1 MIWFLNHKSIRF
13 QKDHCLVKENL
24 QFVIKLCVSSFSRI
38 FQRYYN
44 LVRIC
49 QFEIIFVEKIFVIDS
64 IIRLNRS
71 DITRSSTISTHW
83 KSFLSIFSSLT
94 SVSFTS
100 LFNDIFIEDFI
111 DSTTSV
117 ESSNMSK
124 FSEFSNQER
133 AQFTSFDTTLEL
145 IFSIAQRFEI
155 ANIIVA
161 AIKTIQMQQFISSSI
176 TVRSQKSMI
185 TEFIKKWTVDEIEF
199 FDSNV
204 DDVDSIINAKR
215 HVFYKNIY
223 AFVNRLKN
231 MINIRE
237 ENKLRTI
244 LSQCFRN
251 AALIWHFIEL
261 SDVKKDLLRQ
271 INLIF
276 WYQVMINRFK
286 KFTSLILFVL
296 QNFKYTLSDAR
307 TEKEFRF
314 FAQQIFR
321 SIKTVNMNSIHNQ
334 LTIVWN
340 NLDWQFRANIS
351 KSTVITFI
359 RKFLNQINFMSDI

>member
-1 MIWFLNHKSIRF
+1 
-13 QKDHCLVKENL
+13 
-24 QFVIKLCVSSFSRI
+24 
-38 FQRYYN
+38 
-44 LVRIC
+44 
-49 QFEIIFVEKIFVIDS
+49 
-64 IIRLNRS
+64 
-71 DITRSSTISTHW
+71 
-83 KSFLSIFSSLT
+83 
-94 SVSFTS
+94 
-100 LFNDIFIEDFI
+100 
-111 DSTTSV
+111 
-117 ESSNMSK
+117 
-124 FSEFSNQER
+124 
-133 AQFTSFDTTLEL
+133 
-145 IFSIAQRFEI
+145 
-155 ANIIVA
+155 
-161 AIKTIQMQQFISSSI
+161 MQQFISSSI